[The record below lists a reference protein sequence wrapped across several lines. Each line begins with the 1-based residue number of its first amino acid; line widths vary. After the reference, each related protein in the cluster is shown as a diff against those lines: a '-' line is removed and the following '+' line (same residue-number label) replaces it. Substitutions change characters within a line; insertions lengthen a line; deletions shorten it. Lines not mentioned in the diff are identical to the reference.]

1 MQKPHK
7 VLYFILLL
15 ILFVLN
21 ACLIIFKYYLY
32 LIVGIPA
39 FLIILYFLIREFKI
53 FKNKKTIYEFSLKK
67 IKKSYDA
74 ILSNVKELPDLEGIN
89 VITITN
95 LLDFI
100 DAQAELRKPIIYVE
114 NRSSVDFLIIDDKE
128 AVVFSLK
135 ENADSKTPLEVKV
148 ESLSKKESV
157 EDVIDNLDKTAVIK
171 VNNKSYKVSPMD
183 REDDEQIIIPK
194 KKKDIRYKM

>member
-7 VLYFILLL
+7 ILYFVLLLLLL
-15 ILFVLN
+15 IIN
-21 ACLIIFKYYLY
+21 ASLIIFKYYIY
-32 LIVGIPA
+32 LIVGVPA
-39 FLIILYFLIREFKI
+39 FLIDLYFLVREFKI
-53 FKNKKTIYEFSLKK
+53 FKDDKSLYNFSLKK

-74 ILSNVKELPDLEGIN
+74 ILTNVKELPDLEGVN

-100 DAQAELRKPIIYVE
+100 DAQAELRKPVLYIE
-114 NRSSVDFLIIDDKE
+114 NRNSTDFLIIDDKE

-135 ENADSKTPLEVKV
+135 QNKDSKTPLESKV
-148 ESLSKKESV
+148 ESLSNKESV
-157 EDVIDNLDKTAVIK
+157 EDVIDNLDKTAVIE
-171 VNNKSYKVSPMD
+171 VNNKSYKVSPMN

-194 KKKDIRYKM
+194 KKKDIR

>member
-7 VLYFILLL
+7 VLYFVLLL
-15 ILFVLN
+15 ILLVVN
-21 ACLIIFKYYLY
+21 ASLIAFKYYLY
-32 LIVGIPA
+32 LIVGVPA
-39 FLIILYFLIREFKI
+39 FLIMFYFLVREFKI
-53 FKNKKTIYEFSLKK
+53 FANEKSIYEFSLKK

-74 ILSNVKELPDLEGIN
+74 ILSNVKEIPDLEGIN

-114 NRSSVDFLIIDDKE
+114 NRNSADFLIIDDKE

-135 ENADSKTPLEVKV
+135 MNNDSKTPLETKV
-148 ESLSKKESV
+148 EALAKKESV
-157 EDVIDNLDKTAVIK
+157 EDVIDNLDKTQVIK
-171 VNNKSYKVSPMD
+171 VKNKSYKVSPMD
-183 REDDEQIIIPK
+183 RDTEDDEQIIIPK
-194 KKKDIRYKM
+194 KKKDIR

>member
-7 VLYFILLL
+7 VLYFVLLLLLL
-15 ILFVLN
+15 IIN
-21 ACLIIFKYYLY
+21 ASLIIFKYYIY
-32 LIVGIPA
+32 LIVGVPA
-39 FLIILYFLIREFKI
+39 FLIDLYFLVREFKI
-53 FKNKKTIYEFSLKK
+53 FKDDKSLYNFSLKK

-74 ILSNVKELPDLEGIN
+74 ILTNVKELPDLEGVN

-100 DAQAELRKPIIYVE
+100 DAQAELRKPVLYIE
-114 NRSSVDFLIIDDKE
+114 NRNSTDFLIIDDKE

-135 ENADSKTPLEVKV
+135 QNKDSKTPLESKV
-148 ESLSKKESV
+148 ESLSNKESV
-157 EDVIDNLDKTAVIK
+157 EDVIDNLDKTAVIE
-171 VNNKSYKVSPMD
+171 VNNKSYKVSPMN

-194 KKKDIRYKM
+194 KKKDIR